1 MLYSGEILKPVSE
14 LGVVKTARILCSLG
28 CLLALLAFTCGAPLA
43 DELARLNARIMRDPN
58 NIELN
63 LQYAQA
69 AEDAGQPEK
78 ALAAYERVLDMD
90 PGNMAA
96 RLGIIRATKGTLPNV
111 TQVFLEYG
119 ASWESNP
126 RRLDSGSSSDFLLLG
141 RATVKDD
148 RTFGSMRWR
157 TIGAL
162 AGQVYFDNGDLS
174 YGFAGA
180 ETGPVIFLSDSLFVH
195 AAVGAAGAYFN
206 HRALYGETSASLTF
220 ENIGYSQYN
229 NSLRLRGGYRQYN
242 DFFPVTEG
250 PFAEAIW
257 KFTAAGMAGDDF
269 FVFAPTFRWSDI
281 PGTAF
286 SVVNSEPLQPGQFQE
301 YGVRTEYYRK
311 VMPAV
316 SLGGTLTVA
325 YRDYKTS
332 FDPLAGVTSKRE
344 ELLITPG
351 AALIFH
357 QFMNSR
363 TDLRFDYRFEHR
375 DTRIKTDPPIAL
387 PLEDFRNHA
396 VTMTFQTRY

>member
-1 MLYSGEILKPVSE
+1 MG
-14 LGVVKTARILCSLG
+14 KTARILCSLG
-28 CLLALLAFTCGAPLA
+28 CLLALFAFTCGGALA

-58 NIELN
+58 NVALN

-126 RRLDSGSSSDFLLLG
+126 RRLDGGSGSDFLLLG

-148 RTFGSMRWR
+148 RTIGSMRWR
-157 TIGAL
+157 TIGSL

-180 ETGPVIFLSDSLFVH
+180 ETGPVIFLSDSLYVH
-195 AAVGAAGAYFN
+195 AAVGAAGAYFD

-220 ENIGYSQYN
+220 ENIGFSQYN
-229 NSLRLRGGYRQYN
+229 YSLRLRGGYRQYN

-257 KFTAAGMAGDDF
+257 RVSAAGVLGDDF
-269 FVFAPTFRWSDI
+269 VVFSPFYRWSDI

-286 SVVNSEPLQPGQFQE
+286 SILSSDPLQPGKFHE
-301 YGVRTEYYRK
+301 VGVRTEYYRK
-311 VMPAV
+311 VLPSV
-316 SLGGTLTVA
+316 SVGGTLTVA
-325 YRDYKTS
+325 HRDYAS
-332 FDPLAGVTSKRE
+332 AFDPLAGVTSKRE
-344 ELLITPG
+344 ELLIIPG

-375 DTRIKTDPPIAL
+375 DTRIITNPPAAL
-387 PLEDFRNHA
+387 PSEDFRNHA